1 MDGGASMHAKLKLLQ
16 SWITR
21 MARRRGGCLNCAA
34 TSATVLQIEMHP
46 QHDGMEY
53 VAMNDLC

>member
-34 TSATVLQIEMHP
+34 TSATVLQKFKISNP
-46 QHDGMEY
+46 
-53 VAMNDLC
+53 NIRLI